1 MPIRINLLAEA
12 QATEELRRRDPV
24 KRAIY
29 VAVCLIVMVLVWM
42 SSLQVKI
49 MADKAHLNNLE
60 ARLYSRTNE
69 YTKILANKKNL
80 DDVHDKLAALNHLA
94 TARFL
99 QATLL
104 NAPMHATVDGIQLL
118 HLRTDHQFENMPE
131 MKAVVEHGKTVT
143 PGRAAGAVERIKLIL
158 DAKDVSS
165 NPGNEQ
171 INKFK
176 QTLADTPY
184 FKTEQISTNNILLKN
199 LSPPQYDN
207 ESGKTY
213 VLFSLEC
220 LYPDKSR

>member
-1 MPIRINLLAEA
+1 MPIRINLLAES
-12 QATEELRRRDPV
+12 QAAEELRRRDPV

-29 VAVCLIVMVLVWM
+29 VAVCLVVMVLVWM

-49 MADKAHLNNLE
+49 MADKAQLNNLE
-60 ARLYSRTNE
+60 ARHNSLTNE
-69 YTKILANKKNL
+69 YTRILENKKSL
-80 DDVHDKLAALNHLA
+80 QDVHDKLAALNRLA
-94 TARFL
+94 AARFL

-104 NAPMHATVDGIQLL
+104 DAPMHATVDGIQLL
-118 HLRTDHQFENMPE
+118 HLRTDHTFENVPE
-131 MKAVVEHGKTVT
+131 AKAVVEHGKTVS
-143 PGRAAGAVERIKLIL
+143 PAKAAGAVERIKLIL
-158 DAKDVSS
+158 DAKDVSA

-176 QTLADTPY
+176 QTLAETPY
-184 FKTEQISTNNILLKN
+184 FKTEQISTNNIMLKN